1 MMPLKDNQEAT
12 VSISKSLNRGVAFA
26 LGLKAP
32 RKQKPTKKTY
42 VEQSWSEVGKAI
54 IQSADQSL
62 STER

>member
-1 MMPLKDNQEAT
+1 